1 MIFELTLFKSLEFTS
16 KSPRILILGAL
27 VNFLLLNEFYLH
39 SLNLILLQIGEFKL
53 LLTSSFELEETSH
66 F

>member
-1 MIFELTLFKSLEFTS
+1 MVLELTLFKSLEFAS

-39 SLNLILLQIGEFKL
+39 SLNLILLPIGEFKL
-53 LLTSSFELEETSH
+53 LLTSSF
-66 F
+66 